1 MPLVVDASGWLG
13 GPVCQQ
19 RDGAR
24 GPYVVPARRPAGGEP
39 SNRDSAAR
47 NSGHGVG
54 SAAVCGQRPAS
65 QLVEK
70 IVEKIVERVGRR
82 GLRL

>member
-24 GPYVVPARRPAGGEP
+24 GLPARRPAGGEP

-70 IVEKIVERVGRR
+70 IFEKIVERVGRR